1 MFDLETIAAGSPGI
15 AFQRCSSAS
24 FWFLAAQGSQ
34 RRFWASKGDLRW
46 LFHERKLLHLRN
58 APRGFRR
65 TRYLAPTTMA
75 RVICV

>member
-15 AFQRCSSAS
+15 AFQRCSSAI

-46 LFHERKLLHLRN
+46 LFHERK
-58 APRGFRR
+58 
-65 TRYLAPTTMA
+65 
-75 RVICV
+75 